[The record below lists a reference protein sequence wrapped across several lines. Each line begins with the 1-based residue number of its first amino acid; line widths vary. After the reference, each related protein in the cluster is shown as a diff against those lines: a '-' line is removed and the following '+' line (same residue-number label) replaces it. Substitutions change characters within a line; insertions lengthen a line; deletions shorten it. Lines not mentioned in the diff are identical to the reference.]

1 MGNKTLERIK
11 KPMVKDPPM
20 SLISMRLPANMIDEL
35 KEIAAAKGFSGYQ
48 DLIRYY
54 VSQGM
59 REDLAALD
67 GPKSDAIAG
76 VLAASG
82 VPRGIIDKAIAA
94 G

>member
-11 KPMVKDPPM
+11 KRMVKDPPM

-48 DLIRYY
+48 ALIRYY

-59 REDLAALD
+59 REDLAAMD
-67 GPKSDAIAG
+67 APKIDAIAE